1 MSIILG
7 LLAILSAIGLF
18 SAILIKSQAEKRIAL
33 RKKHYRAKL
42 NEIKW

>member
-7 LLAILSAIGLF
+7 VLAILSAIGVF
-18 SAILIKSQAEKRIAL
+18 SAIRIKRQAEKRIAL